1 MSAALAAIADPV
13 RRHILDLLHDDEL
26 AVGALAESLDLAQ
39 PSVSKHLGVLRRAGL
54 VAARPQGN
62 HRYYRATPEPLAE
75 LDRWLS
81 GHRHAWA
88 DRLDALEAH
97 LDTMEDT

>member
-1 MSAALAAIADPV
+1 MTAAFTAIADPV
-13 RRHILDLLHDDEL
+13 RRHILDLLQDREL
-26 AVGALAESLDLAQ
+26 PVGALVESLDVAQ

-54 VAARPQGN
+54 VAVRPQGN

-97 LDTMEDT
+97 LDSMEET

>member
-1 MSAALAAIADPV
+1 MGSTFTAVADPV
-13 RRHILDLLHDDEL
+13 RREILDLLRDREL
-26 AVGALAESLDLAQ
+26 PVGALVEHLDLAQ

-54 VAARPQGN
+54 VAVRPLGN
-62 HRYYRATPEPLAE
+62 HRYYRATPAPLAE

-97 LDTMEDT
+97 LETMEDP